1 MHQAV
6 IIKHY
11 LLQLLQED
19 ISRIKELPQ
28 LKYVLFLKDQHDP
41 IFREALNLHINLIL
55 ILCIQSGFQL
65 FLLILLL
72 LRLSLN

>member
-41 IFREALNLHINLIL
+41 IFREAL
-55 ILCIQSGFQL
+55 
-65 FLLILLL
+65 
-72 LRLSLN
+72 